1 MAVVGVRNFKKIL
14 FKSNNLRDETV
25 TYREN
30 IIVVGKHLAQAL
42 RDLHG
47 GRVYLQILFSLP
59 HLKEKKC
66 AASEKG
72 NYSNSTSL

>member
-1 MAVVGVRNFKKIL
+1 MKLSLTERIL
-14 FKSNNLRDETV
+14 LLWE
-25 TYREN
+25 
-30 IIVVGKHLAQAL
+30 KHLAHAL